1 MIKIDDNRRLFHL
14 QGKQT
19 SYVMQVLEG
28 GYLAHLYYG
37 KRVNEYNG
45 SNKIIYMDRGF
56 APNPTADDRTFSL
69 DTIPQE
75 YQAFGN
81 GDFRIPAYQVKLEN
95 GSRISDLRYVGHHVY
110 QGKKALEGLPAT
122 YANELQECETL
133 EIYLEDKLIG
143 LRVTLSYS
151 LFTELDV
158 ITRCASFKN
167 EVKNRYNY

>member
-1 MIKIDDNRRLFHL
+1 MIKIDNNKLLFHL
-14 QGKQT
+14 QGKET
-19 SYVMQVLEG
+19 SYVMQVLDG

-56 APNPTADDRTFSL
+56 APNPTSEDRTFSL

-95 GSRISDLRYVGHHVY
+95 GSRITDLRYVGHNLY
-110 QGKKALEGLPAT
+110 QGKK
-122 YANELQECETL
+122 
-133 EIYLEDKLIG
+133 D
-143 LRVTLSYS
+143 
-151 LFTELDV
+151 
-158 ITRCASFKN
+158 
-167 EVKNRYNY
+167 